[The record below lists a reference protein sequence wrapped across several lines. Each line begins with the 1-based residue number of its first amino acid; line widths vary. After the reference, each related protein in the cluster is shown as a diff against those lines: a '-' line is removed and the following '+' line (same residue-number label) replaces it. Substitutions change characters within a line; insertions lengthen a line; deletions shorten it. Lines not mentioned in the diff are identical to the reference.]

1 MLNDAQKRIMAALL
15 QKPTTAEAL
24 APQLSLSYGQVMEEL
39 KALMGQKVIEKGDGF
54 PTTYRLAGEV
64 ASKVNLYQE
73 AKAKDPFDLR
83 LRCLIEAEGIEET
96 LVDKA
101 LDELTASL
109 KDQPTH
115 FIIYRCDKAPAM
127 ANGERFHGFL
137 DVELSIKDF
146 KSIVFLM
153 FNYGPISVEVI
164 RPQKVTLDAA
174 DLQEALVDLSEWISR
189 YTTFIAEKLKR
200 EEIDKFNR
208 QSYQKPP
215 Q

>member
-1 MLNDAQKRIMAALL
+1 MLTDAQKRIMATLL
-15 QKPTTAEAL
+15 QKPSTAENL
-24 APQLSLSYGQVMEEL
+24 APQLNLSYGQVMEEL
-39 KALMGQKVIEKGDGF
+39 KTLMGQKVIEKGEGF
-54 PTTYRLAGEV
+54 PTTYRLVGDV
-64 ASKVNLYQE
+64 SQKVNQYQE

-101 LDELTASL
+101 LDELSISL
-109 KDQPTH
+109 KNQPTH
-115 FIIYRCDKAPAM
+115 FTIYRCDKAIPQ

-153 FNYGPISVEVI
+153 FNYGPISMEVI
-164 RPQKVTLDAA
+164 KPQKITLEAS
-174 DLQEALVDLSEWISR
+174 DLQDALVDMSEWISR

-200 EEIDKFNR
+200 EEIEKFNR
-208 QSYQKPP
+208 QAYQKPP
-215 Q
+215 A